1 MFSGM
6 LKKVYGK
13 KKYCSLRLACNLYK
27 IIDNCRGKMYEV
39 HKIRAANDG
48 RAVVILYTD
57 PGRIS
62 LILCRE
68 KEEQYEE

>member
-1 MFSGM
+1 
-6 LKKVYGK
+6 
-13 KKYCSLRLACNLYK
+13 
-27 IIDNCRGKMYEV
+27 MYEV